1 MKDLRWYDYVTLNI
15 YWLGITTVSQSNGL
29 IIPLLVQ
36 RFVGTGRQG
45 EAVGTLRLYSLMVA
59 LLVQA
64 LMGMLSDHSTLR
76 WGRRRPFILV
86 GGVMTMVAMV
96 AIGAAPGYSAL
107 FAAAVFSQFTSN
119 TAHAAEQGLIPDV
132 VPEGNRGR
140 ASGVKAVMELL
151 PVILVAL
158 TVARLIEAGQMW
170 AAIAVSIVVLAITTA
185 ITMFVPEAP
194 LRAEP
199 GPLDWRP
206 FGRLVLMTGVFTLV
220 ILGLGEA
227 SQWMARLVEN
237 IASTTA
243 LLLALG
249 AIGAVAMGLAVILG
263 VWACVRISLGA
274 QETRR
279 NRSFAWWVVNRL
291 AFLVGVNNMSVF
303 AVYFLQGRLD
313 IAGEAAAGPA
323 SLLMAVV
330 GVLILIFAVPSGW
343 MADRIGRKWLV
354 VGSGILAAIG
364 VCVVMSVP
372 SLTVIFVGGGLI
384 GAATGTFFAS
394 SWALG
399 TDLAPRTAAGQ
410 YLGLSNLAGAG
421 AGAVGAYI
429 GGPIADYVTSRVDTI
444 PGSGYVLLFGIFA
457 ALLVLSSVVLLAVPE
472 PTRRPVN

>member
-1 MKDLRWYDYVTLNI
+1 MKRLRWYDYITLNI

-36 RFVGTGRQG
+36 RFEGTARQG
-45 EAVGTLRLYSLMVA
+45 ELVGTLRLYSLMVA

-86 GGVMTMVAMV
+86 GGIMTMVAMI
-96 AIGAAPGYSAL
+96 AIGASTGYWML
-107 FAAAVFSQFTSN
+107 FAAAVFSQITAN
-119 TAHAAEQGLIPDV
+119 TAHGAEQGLIPDL
-132 VPEGNRGR
+132 VPEENRGR
-140 ASGVKAVMELL
+140 ASGAKAVMELL

-170 AAIAVSIVVLAITTA
+170 AAISVSIIVLAISTLL
-185 ITMFVPEAP
+185 TMFVREEQ
-194 LRAEP
+194 LREP
-199 GPLDWRP
+199 PGRLDWQP
-206 FGRLVLMTGVFTLV
+206 FGRLVLMTLVFMAI

-227 SQWMARLVEN
+227 SQWIAGRLEAF
-237 IASTTA
+237 ASPVGILVTM
-243 LLLALG
+243 G
-249 AIGAVAMGLAVILG
+249 VVGVVAMTVTVVLG
-263 VWACVRISLGA
+263 VWACVRISLGREEMR
-274 QETRR
+274 Q
-279 NRSFAWWVVNRL
+279 NRAFAWWVVSRL

-303 AVYFLQGRLD
+303 AVYFLQGRLG
-313 IAGEAAAGPA
+313 IPGEAAAGPA

-343 MADRIGRKWLV
+343 LADRIGRKGLV
-354 VGSGILAAIG
+354 IASGIVGAVGVAVVVSSPSMTIIYIGGAI
-364 VCVVMSVP
+364 
-372 SLTVIFVGGGLI
+372 I

-399 TDLAPRTAAGQ
+399 TDLAPRETAGR

-429 GGPIADYVTSRVDTI
+429 GGPIADFVTANAPI
-444 PGSGYVLLFGIFA
+444 LPGMGYILLFGIFA
-457 ALLVLSSVVLLAVPE
+457 FMLILSAIVLLTLQDP
-472 PTRRPVN
+472 PQS